1 METAMVDTDSIMEN
15 PTVLIVDD
23 SLDDTALIYL
33 ETKGKQAN
41 AILQ

>member
-1 METAMVDTDSIMEN
+1 MADTDCIMEN

-23 SLDDTALIYL
+23 SPDDTALIYL

-41 AILQ
+41 AILP